1 MHGRSFN
8 LVGILVFAADGY
20 ALGTVTELN
29 AYISYNRPT
38 HFDCREISSNLQAQQ
53 QQNLER

>member
-1 MHGRSFN
+1 MQGRSFN

-29 AYISYNRPT
+29 AYIGYNPT
-38 HFDCREISSNLQAQQ
+38 HFDCREMSSNLQAQQ
-53 QQNLER
+53 QQSLER